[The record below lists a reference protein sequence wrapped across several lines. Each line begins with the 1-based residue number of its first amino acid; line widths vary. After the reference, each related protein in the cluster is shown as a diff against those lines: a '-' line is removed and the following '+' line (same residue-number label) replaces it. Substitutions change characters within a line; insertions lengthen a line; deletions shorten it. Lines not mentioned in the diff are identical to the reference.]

1 MLKRYWAGVR
11 FACYEGE
18 GGDGVGGAGGAVGG
32 AASGGAAGS
41 VNDGGG
47 GSGGGAAK
55 MFTQDDLNKHL
66 AEDRRK
72 HQTKLQEME
81 TKLKAALDSNT
92 LTEKDRKALQENL
105 ETVQGQLRS
114 KEEQLTV
121 EKKQLQEQYAVQ
133 LKEANEKASFF
144 ENLYRDSTVERALT
158 DAATKHEAFQP
169 FQLANQLRPLTKLVP
184 EVDPKTGKPTGKYKP
199 MVEMQAVNQT
209 TGEMETKAYT
219 PEDAVKKMKD
229 DPDTWGNMFRSGV
242 RSGIGS
248 SSATGGL
255 TSGNGQIDLRKITPQ
270 QYLKIQK
277 ENPELLRTRPTG
289 RR

>member
-18 GGDGVGGAGGAVGG
+18 GGDGAGDAGGAG
-32 AASGGAAGS
+32 AAAHGGAAGGG
-41 VNDGGG
+41 ND
-47 GSGGGAAK
+47 GGGAAK
-55 MFTQDDLNKHL
+55 TFTQDELNKVL

-72 HQTKLQEME
+72 HQTKLQEVE

-114 KEEQLTV
+114 KEEQLAL

-133 LKEANEKASFF
+133 LKEAHEKAAFF
-144 ENLYRDSTVERALT
+144 ETLYRDSTVERALT
-158 DAATKHEAFQP
+158 DAAVKNEAFSP
-169 FQLANQLRPLTKLVP
+169 SQLVTQLRPLTKLVP
-184 EVDPKTGKPTGKYKP
+184 EMDPKTAKPTGKFRP
-199 MVEMQAVNQT
+199 MVEMQTVNQT

-229 DPDTWGNMFRSGV
+229 DPTNRGNMFRSGV
-242 RSGIGS
+242 VSGIGS
-248 SSATGGL
+248 SSAPGGL
-255 TSGNGQIDLRKITPQ
+255 KSGNGQIDLRKITPQ
-270 QYLKIQK
+270 QYLEIRQK
-277 ENPELLRTRPTG
+277 NPELLRARPTG

>member
-11 FACYEGE
+11 FACYENE
-18 GGDGVGGAGGAVGG
+18 GGDGAAGAGGT
-32 AASGGAAGS
+32 GGAAGGAANS
-41 VNDGGG
+41 GND
-47 GSGGGAAK
+47 GGAAK
-55 MFTQDDLNKHL
+55 AFSQDDVNKML

-72 HQTKLQEME
+72 HQAKLQEVE

-92 LTEKDRKALQENL
+92 LSEKDRKALQENL

-114 KEEQLTV
+114 KEEQLAL
-121 EKKQLQEQYAVQ
+121 EKKQLQEQYAAQ
-133 LKEANEKASFF
+133 LKEAHEKASFF
-144 ENLYRDSTVERALT
+144 ETLYRDSTVERALT
-158 DAATKHEAFQP
+158 DAAVKNDAFSP
-169 FQLANQLRPLTKLVP
+169 SQLVTQLRPLTKLVP
-184 EVDPKTGKPTGKYKP
+184 EVDPKTGKPTGKFRP

-209 TGEMETKAYT
+209 TGEMETKTYT

-229 DPDTWGNMFRSGV
+229 DPATWGNMFRSGV
-242 RSGIGS
+242 VSGIGS

-270 QYLKIQK
+270 QYLEIRQK
-277 ENPELLRTRPTG
+277 NPELLRARPTG

>member
-18 GGDGVGGAGGAVGG
+18 GGDGAGDAGGAG
-32 AASGGAAGS
+32 AAAHGGAAGS
-41 VNDGGG
+41 GND
-47 GSGGGAAK
+47 GGAAK
-55 MFTQDDLNKHL
+55 LFTQDELNKVL

-72 HQTKLQEME
+72 HQTKLQEVE

-114 KEEQLTV
+114 KEEQLAL

-133 LKEANEKASFF
+133 LKEAHEKAAFF
-144 ENLYRDSTVERALT
+144 ETLYRDSTVERALT
-158 DAATKHEAFQP
+158 DAAVKNDAFSP
-169 FQLANQLRPLTKLVP
+169 SQLVTQLRPLTKLVP
-184 EVDPKTGKPTGKYKP
+184 EVDPKTAKPTGKFRP
-199 MVEMQAVNQT
+199 MVEMQTVNQT
-209 TGEMETKAYT
+209 TGELETKAYT

-229 DPDTWGNMFRSGV
+229 DPANWGNMFRAGV
-242 RSGIGS
+242 VSGIGS

-270 QYLKIQK
+270 QYLEIRQK
-277 ENPELLRTRPTG
+277 NPELLRARPTG

>member
-18 GGDGVGGAGGAVGG
+18 GGDGATGAGGAGAAAGGAGGG
-32 AASGGAAGS
+32 
-41 VNDGGG
+41 ND
-47 GSGGGAAK
+47 GGAAK
-55 MFTQDDLNKHL
+55 TFTQEELNKVL

-72 HQTKLQEME
+72 HQTKLQEVE

-114 KEEQLTV
+114 KEEQLAL

-133 LKEANEKASFF
+133 VEEANKKAAFF
-144 ENLYRDSTVERALT
+144 ETLYRDSTVERALT
-158 DAATKHEAFQP
+158 DAAVKHEAFQP
-169 FQLANQLRPLTKLVP
+169 FQLVTQLRPLTKLVP

-199 MVEMQAVNQT
+199 MVEMQTVNQT

-229 DPDTWGNMFRSGV
+229 DPTTWGNMFRSGV
-242 RSGIGS
+242 VSGIGS

-255 TSGNGQIDLRKITPQ
+255 TSGNGQIDLRKLTPQ
-270 QYLKIQK
+270 QYQEIRQK
-277 ENPELLRTRPTG
+277 NPELLGLRSKGASG

>member
-18 GGDGVGGAGGAVGG
+18 GGDGTGGAAGGATSGGAANGG
-32 AASGGAAGS
+32 AASG
-41 VNDGGG
+41 ND
-47 GSGGGAAK
+47 GGAAK

-72 HQTKLQEME
+72 HQTKLQEVE

-121 EKKQLQEQYAVQ
+121 EKKQLQEQFAAQ
-133 LKEANEKASFF
+133 LKEAHEKASFF
-144 ENLYRDSTVERALT
+144 ETLYRDSTVERALT
-158 DAATKHEAFQP
+158 DAAMKHEAFQP
-169 FQLANQLRPLTKLVP
+169 FQIVTQLRPLTKLVP

-199 MVEMQAVNQT
+199 MVEMQAANQT

-270 QYLKIQK
+270 QYLEIRQK
-277 ENPELLRTRPTG
+277 NPELLRARPAG

>member
-1 MLKRYWAGVR
+1 MLKRYWSRVR

-18 GGDGVGGAGGAVGG
+18 GGDGAGSAGSAGSAAGGSAAGSGNDGGAVRT
-32 AASGGAAGS
+32 
-41 VNDGGG
+41 
-47 GSGGGAAK
+47 
-55 MFTQDDLNKHL
+55 FTQDDLNKVL

-72 HQTKLQEME
+72 HQIKLQELE
-81 TKLKAALDSNT
+81 TKLRAALDSNT

-114 KEEQLTV
+114 KEEQLLV

-133 LKEANEKASFF
+133 LKEAHEKASFF
-144 ENLYRDSTVERALT
+144 ETLYRDSTVDRALT
-158 DAATKHEAFQP
+158 DAAVKHEAFQP
-169 FQLANQLRPLTKLVP
+169 FQLVTQLRPLTKLVP
-184 EVDPKTGKPTGKYKP
+184 EVDPRTGKPTGKYKP
-199 MVEMQAVNQT
+199 MVEMQTVNQT

-229 DPDTWGNMFRSGV
+229 DPSTWGNMFRSGV
-242 RSGIGS
+242 VSGIGS

-255 TSGNGQIDLRKITPQ
+255 TSGNGKIDPRKMTPQ
-270 QYLKIQK
+270 LYREIQQK
-277 ENPELLRTRPTG
+277 NPELLGLRPTG